1 MDERTRRI
9 GLNEALFRSINEK
22 VEGVNR
28 DFGRITGTIGIVCE
42 CGNIRCTERIDIPV
56 VEYEQLRHEPTH
68 FAVAPGHDV
77 ADVEHVVS
85 RCETYHVVAK
95 RAGDPADL
103 AKATEPRRA

>member
-22 VEGVNR
+22 VEDLNR

-56 VEYEQLRHEPTH
+56 VEYEQLRREPTH

-77 ADVEHVVS
+77 ADVEQVVLM
-85 RCETYHVVAK
+85 CESYHVVAK
-95 RAGDPADL
+95 RPGEAAEL
-103 AKATEPRRA
+103 AKTTEPRRA